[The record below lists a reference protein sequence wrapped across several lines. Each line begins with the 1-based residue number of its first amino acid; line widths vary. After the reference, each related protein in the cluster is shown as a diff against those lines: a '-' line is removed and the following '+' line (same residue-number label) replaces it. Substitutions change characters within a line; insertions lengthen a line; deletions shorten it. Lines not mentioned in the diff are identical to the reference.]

1 MSALVVQAVCS
12 TEASAQARTTARRVA
27 APAGFY
33 VTPSLTLREGYDDNI
48 QSVPQGSPDKESDYI
63 FRTEPGIIAGY
74 QSAPFSLL
82 AGYRVAAD
90 VYAEHPDFDVF
101 PSRQE
106 ATLTMD
112 YFPTQRLNLNVRG
125 GFQQSQYAGQLNSAA
140 VGDQTGLTPT
150 GIENGRS
157 RTELYYAGA
166 STSYEL
172 SPLNRFL
179 TDYSFVH
186 SDQVG
191 ASTDDTHSVSPTF
204 SHQFSETD
212 FGDLAYIYRH
222 FSSSETETS
231 EEPVPPPDGTDV
243 LVLPSVT
250 DSHAVTLG
258 WTHRFSELTE
268 VVLRAGPRFSNDSDL
283 NAEAYASISRTL
295 ARGSARFEYARSQ
308 TSAVGVSSAL
318 DVQSF
323 SGILEYDF
331 TETLS
336 STLTLGFYDTSNN
349 GDVSDVYGVSLGS
362 RYRLLQWLAIV
373 LDYSFTYQDGVLSTL
388 ETTSSDTTVARS
400 NAKIYHNIV
409 SIGLEA
415 SSPFRVY

>member
-1 MSALVVQAVCS
+1 VACS
-12 TEASAQARTTARRVA
+12 TEASAQGRTTVQKVA
-27 APAGFY
+27 TPAGLY
-33 VTPSLTLREGYDDNI
+33 VTPSLTVREGYDDNI
-48 QSVPQGSPDKESDYI
+48 QSVPQGTPGKESDFI

-90 VYAEHPDFDVF
+90 FYAEHSDFDVF

-112 YFPTQRLNLNVRG
+112 YLPTQRLNLNVRG
-125 GFQQSQYAGQLNSAA
+125 GYQQSQYAGELNSFA
-140 VGDQTGLTPT
+140 VGDQTGLAPT

-157 RTELYYAGA
+157 RTDLYYAGA
-166 STSYEL
+166 SAAYEL
-172 SPLNRFL
+172 TPLNSVSGG
-179 TDYSFVH
+179 YSFVH

-191 ASTDDTHSVSPTF
+191 ASTDDTHSADSMF
-204 SHQFSETD
+204 SHRFSETD
-212 FGDLAYIYRH
+212 FGDLGFIYRH
-222 FSSSETETS
+222 FSSSETEPS
-231 EEPVPPPDGTDV
+231 EPLEPVPGGTEI

-250 DSHAVTLG
+250 DSYAVTFG
-258 WTHRFSELTE
+258 WTHRFSELTS

-295 ARGSARFEYARSQ
+295 ARGEARFEYVRSQ

-323 SGILEYDF
+323 NGILEYNL
-331 TETLS
+331 TEALS
-336 STLTLGFYDTSNN
+336 SSLNLGFYQTSNTGGESN
-349 GDVSDVYGVSLGS
+349 ADVSDVYGVTLGAQ
-362 RYRLLQWLAIV
+362 YRLLQWLSIV

-388 ETTSSDTTVARS
+388 QTTSSDTTVARS
-400 NAKIYHNIV
+400 NGKIYHNIV